1 MANVEAQIQ
10 KSILT
15 CLQGL
20 GYWCWRNNS
29 GNTIVGEGSSKRM
42 IRMSPKGSPD
52 IVGVLP
58 GGRFW
63 GIEVKAPG
71 KKQNANQI
79 EWEAKA
85 RKHGVRYAVARS
97 VVESIALLSQW
108 SGEVSSGKA
117 AE

>member
-10 KSILT
+10 KAILE
-15 CLQGL
+15 CLQGI

-29 GNTIVGEGSSKRM
+29 GNTVVGEGTSRRL

-63 GIEVKAPG
+63 GLEVKVPG

-85 RKHGVRYAVARS
+85 RKFGVRYAVVDS
-97 VVESIALLSQW
+97 
-108 SGEVSSGKA
+108 VSSALSALA
-117 AE
+117 AWKREVAV